1 MTSLLTSLAE
11 RSVRAPSPDAMTGR
25 AREGDPA
32 HDAPPGAIVPRRR
45 SRYEPQ
51 GPEPE
56 LGEVDERVEA
66 TAGAPPTAAPPPR
79 REAAADVRSAPAR
92 PIDAPHPASAEPPTH
107 DPVELAPRP
116 EPAATPP
123 PAVRLAAPRAPSA
136 TPPVAGI
143 ADRTTM
149 PLISRAG
156 DAAARPEPI
165 TARRERIAT
174 GRAAPAPVASL
185 EQQSA
190 DEIAPALP
198 APPSRAPTA
207 RIAAPP
213 PPVALAKSTALR
225 PGEIAPASRRDPPRD
240 IARRSDLADSRP
252 SADQPAAP
260 SVQVSI
266 GRVEV
271 RAVFA
276 PPPSPARRPALAP
289 AMSLEDYLKQRE
301 NG

>member
-1 MTSLLTSLAE
+1 MTSFLASLAE
-11 RSVRAPSPDAMTGR
+11 RSVRAPTPDAVTGR
-25 AREGDPA
+25 VREGDPA

-66 TAGAPPTAAPPPR
+66 TAGAPPAAAPPRR
-79 REAAADVRSAPAR
+79 REAAADVRSAPAG
-92 PIDAPHPASAEPPTH
+92 PIDAPHSASAELPMY
-107 DPVELAPRP
+107 DPVEPAPRP
-116 EPAATPP
+116 APAATPA
-123 PAVRLAAPRAPSA
+123 PAVRLAAPPAPS
-136 TPPVAGI
+136 TPPPVAGT
-143 ADRTTM
+143 ADGTTM
-149 PLISRAG
+149 PLISHAG
-156 DAAARPEPI
+156 DADGRPERI

-174 GRAAPAPVASL
+174 DRAAPAPVASL

-190 DEIAPALP
+190 DEIVPALP
-198 APPSRAPTA
+198 APSRAPTA
-207 RIAAPP
+207 RIGAPP
-213 PPVALAKSTALR
+213 APVALAESTALR

-240 IARRSDLADSRP
+240 IARRSDFPGSPP
-252 SADQPAAP
+252 SADQPAVP

-276 PPPSPARRPALAP
+276 PPPSPVRRPAPAP
-289 AMSLEDYLKQRE
+289 AMSLEDYLQQRE
-301 NG
+301 KG